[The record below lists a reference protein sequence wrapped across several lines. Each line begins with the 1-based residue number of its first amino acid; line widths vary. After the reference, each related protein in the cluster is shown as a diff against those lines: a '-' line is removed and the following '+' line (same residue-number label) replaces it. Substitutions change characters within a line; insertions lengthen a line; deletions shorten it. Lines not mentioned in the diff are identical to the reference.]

1 MPWPYRTDSI
11 RLRVQAVWYRRP
23 VPEQG
28 RDPLDRMR
36 DRLEDLSPNDQRV
49 ADAVLRDP
57 TAVAFMSA
65 DALAAAAGVSKAAV
79 VRFGAKLGYGGFAGL
94 QAALQG
100 DLRGRLEDAPPARSG
115 GTLVDQW
122 LDAVERDLRSVAA
135 GTPPETLER
144 AAALLESGEGWIH
157 VFGQRAS
164 AAVAEYAYFLINPM
178 LPNVVRVEAGESAL
192 ADRLIGIGPE
202 DRLLAFTFRRY
213 AKVTTDVAAFFQEAG
228 APVVLVTDSPAAPA
242 AKHAT
247 ETLVCAGDSPG
258 RFPTAVTGIF
268 LVELLAATL
277 LERNPESIGRRLDD
291 AERAWGRFGTY
302 GSETGDTDSP

>member
-1 MPWPYRTDSI
+1 MT
-11 RLRVQAVWYRRP
+11 
-23 VPEQG
+23 EQG
-28 RDPLDRMR
+28 LPQDRIR
-36 DRLEDLSPNDQRV
+36 DRLEELSPNDQRI
-49 ADAVLRDP
+49 ADAILRDP
-57 TAVAFMSA
+57 HAVAFMSA

-79 VRFGAKLGYGGFAGL
+79 VRFGARLGYGGFTGL
-94 QAALQG
+94 QGALQG
-100 DLRGRLEDAPPARSG
+100 DIRERLEEAPTAAG
-115 GTLVDQW
+115 GSLVERW
-122 LDAVERDLRSVAA
+122 LDAVDRDLRTVAA
-135 GTPPETLER
+135 TTTPASLER

-157 VFGQRAS
+157 VFGQRTS
-164 AAVAEYAYFLINPM
+164 AAVAEYAYFLLNPM

-213 AKVTTDVAAFFQEAG
+213 AKVTTDVVAFFEEAG

-242 AKHAT
+242 ARHAT
-247 ETLVCAGDSPG
+247 ETLVCADDAPA

-277 LERNPESIGRRLDD
+277 LERNPEGIGRRLDD

-302 GSETGDTDSP
+302 DGDPDQG

>member
-1 MPWPYRTDSI
+1 
-11 RLRVQAVWYRRP
+11 

-28 RDPLDRMR
+28 TDPLDRIR
-36 DRLEDLSPNDQRV
+36 GRLEELSPNDQRV

-57 TAVAFMSA
+57 TGVAFMSA
-65 DALAAAAGVSKAAV
+65 DALATAAGVSKAAV
-79 VRFGAKLGYGGFAGL
+79 VRFGARLGYGGYTGL
-94 QAALQG
+94 QEALRG
-100 DLRGRLEDAPPARSG
+100 DIRGRLEDASAPSTG
-115 GTLVDQW
+115 ETLVQRW
-122 LDAVERDLRSVAA
+122 LEAVERDLRTVATA
-135 GTPPETLER
+135 TPPEALDR

-164 AAVAEYAYFLINPM
+164 AAVAEYAYFLLNPM

-192 ADRLIGIGPE
+192 ADRLMGIGPE

-247 ETLVCAGDSPG
+247 ETLVCADDAPAP
-258 RFPTAVTGIF
+258 FPTAVTGIF

-277 LERNPESIGRRLDD
+277 LERNPDSIGRRRDD

-302 GSETGDTDSP
+302 GADVADTDPD

>member
-1 MPWPYRTDSI
+1 
-11 RLRVQAVWYRRP
+11 

-28 RDPLDRMR
+28 IDPLDRIR
-36 DRLEDLSPNDQRV
+36 GRLEELSPNDQRV
-49 ADAVLRDP
+49 ADTVLRDP
-57 TAVAFMSA
+57 TGVAFMSA
-65 DALAAAAGVSKAAV
+65 DALATAAGVSKAAV
-79 VRFGAKLGYGGFAGL
+79 VRFGARLGYGGFTGL
-94 QAALQG
+94 QEALRG
-100 DLRGRLEDAPPARSG
+100 DIRGRLEDASAPSTSE
-115 GTLVDQW
+115 TLVQRW
-122 LDAVERDLRSVAA
+122 LEAVERDLRTVATA
-135 GTPPETLER
+135 TPPEALDR

-164 AAVAEYAYFLINPM
+164 AAVAEYAYFLLNPM

-192 ADRLIGIGPE
+192 ADRLMGIGPE

-247 ETLVCAGDSPG
+247 ETLVCADDAPAP
-258 RFPTAVTGIF
+258 FPTAVTGIF

-277 LERNPESIGRRLDD
+277 LERNPDSIGRRRDD

-302 GSETGDTDSP
+302 GADVADVDPA

>member
-1 MPWPYRTDSI
+1 MT
-11 RLRVQAVWYRRP
+11 
-23 VPEQG
+23 EQG
-28 RDPLDRMR
+28 LPQDRIR
-36 DRLEDLSPNDQRV
+36 DRLEELSPNDQRIAEV
-49 ADAVLRDP
+49 ILRDP
-57 TAVAFMSA
+57 HAVAFMSA
-65 DALAAAAGVSKAAV
+65 DALAATAGVSKAAV
-79 VRFGAKLGYGGFAGL
+79 VRFGARLGYGGFTAL
-94 QAALQG
+94 QGALQG
-100 DLRGRLEDAPPARSG
+100 DIRERLEEPGAAA
-115 GTLVDQW
+115 GTLVERW
-122 LDAVERDLRSVAA
+122 LEAVDRDLRTVAA
-135 GTPPETLER
+135 TTTPAALDR

-157 VFGQRAS
+157 VFGQRTS
-164 AAVAEYAYFLINPM
+164 AAVAEYAYFLLNPM

-213 AKVTTDVAAFFQEAG
+213 AKVTTDVVAFFEEAG

-247 ETLVCAGDSPG
+247 ETLVCADESPA

-277 LERNPESIGRRLDD
+277 LERNPEGIGRRLDD

-302 GSETGDTDSP
+302 DGDADAG